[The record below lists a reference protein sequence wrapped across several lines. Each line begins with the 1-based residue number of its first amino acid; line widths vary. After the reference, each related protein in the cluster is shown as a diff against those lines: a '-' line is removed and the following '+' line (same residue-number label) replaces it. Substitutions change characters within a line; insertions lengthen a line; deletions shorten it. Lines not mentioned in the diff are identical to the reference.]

1 MNLSLNSGLY
11 LQVVTL
17 TTLIFC
23 GVVQYFTG
31 IGAVLWLPFL
41 MTCLMVLLLPMQT
54 RYSAFY
60 LDNKERVLLVLF
72 VSLFALATVS
82 TVLQSGI
89 KVTIVGMK
97 NELAISLIMFC
108 LLLGFVRESQIYRIT
123 KALYWVFYIQF
134 PVILYQILIVV
145 PKRVAFRGEYEKWD
159 AVVGTFGGDPMKGG
173 NTAAMGL
180 FCLLIMLLKL
190 SEYKHGLTTKL
201 NTGLHIIAAFILCI
215 LGEVKFVIL
224 ISPFLLAFVWFSPS
238 YLAGMKRLDLKTALM
253 IIGGLFGLI
262 SLAIMILAA
271 SYSSAFAGSSD
282 KGALDIFIDSLS
294 YVFDPNYIM
303 AETGELG
310 RMTTIFFW
318 GEHSDLW
325 GLPSQL
331 FGYGLNATN
340 RGSTVA
346 PGFLNIIFN
355 VFLDSTS
362 LSMLLWEM
370 GLIGT
375 LLFFGVIGYTLR
387 IVMPK
392 PLISRDRVTQED
404 VRLLSFQPAF
414 IAFGIAGLLSLPYSQ
429 TLMIVPMPQFLFYFS
444 LGAALVIRKSV
455 LTISEPSYG

>member
-1 MNLSLNSGLY
+1 MTLSLNSGFY

-41 MTCLMVLLLPMQT
+41 MTCMMVLLLMMQT
-54 RYSAFY
+54 RYSDFY
-60 LDNKERVLLVLF
+60 LDSQERALLLLF
-72 VSLFALATVS
+72 LCLLAVAVIS

-97 NELAISLIMFC
+97 NEMAISLVMFC
-108 LLLGFVRESQIYRIT
+108 LLLGFCRESQIYRIT
-123 KALYWVFYIQF
+123 KALYWVFYVQF
-134 PVILYQILIVV
+134 PVILYQVLIVV

-190 SEYKHGLTTKL
+190 SEYKHGLATKL
-201 NTGLHIIAAFILCI
+201 NTAVHIIAAFALCI

-224 ISPFLLAFVWFSPS
+224 LSPFLMAFVWFSPS
-238 YLAGMKRLDLKTALM
+238 FLAGMKRLDLKTALL
-253 IIGGLFGLI
+253 IVGGGFGLI
-262 SLAIMILAA
+262 SIAIMLLAA

-282 KGALDIFIDSLS
+282 KGALEIFIDSLS

-303 AETGELG
+303 ETGELG
-310 RMTTIFFW
+310 RMTTLFFW
-318 GEHSDLW
+318 GAHSDLY

-355 VFLDSTS
+355 AFLDSTS
-362 LSMLLWEM
+362 LSMLLWEV

-375 LLFFGVIGYTLR
+375 LLFFTVIGYALR
-387 IVMPK
+387 IAMPK
-392 PLISRDRVTQED
+392 PLIPRDKITSED

-414 IAFGIAGLLSLPYSQ
+414 IAFGIAGLLSTPYSQ
-429 TLMIVPMPQFLFYFS
+429 TLMIVPMLQFLFYFS
-444 LGAALVIRKSV
+444 IGAALVIRKSV
-455 LTISEPSYG
+455 LITSGPSYG

>member
-1 MNLSLNSGLY
+1 MTLSLNSGFY

-17 TTLIFC
+17 TTLVLC

-41 MTCLMVLLLPMQT
+41 MTCLMVLLLLMQT
-54 RYSAFY
+54 RYSDFY
-60 LDNKERVLLVLF
+60 LDNQEWVLLLMF
-72 VSLFALATVS
+72 VCFIAIAVVS

-97 NELAISLIMFC
+97 NELAISLILFC
-108 LLLGFVRESQIYRIT
+108 LLLGFCRESQIYRIT
-123 KALYWVFYIQF
+123 KALYWVFYVQF
-134 PVILYQILIVV
+134 PVVLYQVLVVV
-145 PKRVAFRGEYEKWD
+145 PQRVAFRGEYEKWD

-190 SEYKHGLTTKL
+190 SEYKHGLATKL
-201 NTGLHIIAAFILCI
+201 NTGLHIVAAFSLCI

-224 ISPFLLAFVWFSPS
+224 LSPFLMAFVWFSPS
-238 YLAGMKRLDLKTALM
+238 YLAGMKRLDLKTALT
-253 IIGGLFGLI
+253 IVGGLFGLI
-262 SLAIMILAA
+262 SVAIMLLAA

-282 KGALDIFIDSLS
+282 KGALEVFIDSLS

-303 AETGELG
+303 ETGELG
-310 RMTTIFFW
+310 RMTTLFFW
-318 GEHSDLW
+318 GEHSDLY

-355 VFLDSTS
+355 AFLDSTS
-362 LSMLLWEM
+362 LSMLLWET

-375 LLFFGVIGYTLR
+375 VLFFTVVGYALR
-387 IVMPK
+387 IAMPK
-392 PLISRDRVTQED
+392 PLIPRDKVTVED

-414 IAFGIAGLLSLPYSQ
+414 IAFGVAGLLSTPYSQ
-429 TLMIVPMPQFLFYFS
+429 TLMIVPMLQFLFYFS
-444 LGAALVIRKSV
+444 IGAALVIRKSV
-455 LTISEPSYG
+455 LITSGPSYG

>member
-1 MNLSLNSGLY
+1 MTLSLNSGFY

-17 TTLIFC
+17 TTLVFC

-41 MTCLMVLLLPMQT
+41 LTCMMVLLLMMQT
-54 RYSAFY
+54 RYSDFY
-60 LDNKERVLLVLF
+60 LDSQERILLLLF
-72 VSLFALATVS
+72 VSLLVLAVVS

-97 NELAISLIMFC
+97 NEMAISLIMLC
-108 LLLGFVRESQIYRIT
+108 LLLGFCRESQIYRIT

-134 PVILYQILIVV
+134 PVIIYQILIIV
-145 PKRVAFRGEYEKWD
+145 PKRVAYRGEYEKWD

-190 SEYKHGLTTKL
+190 SEYKHGLATKL
-201 NTGLHIIAAFILCI
+201 NTGIHIVAAFALCI

-224 ISPFLLAFVWFSPS
+224 LSPLLMAFVWFSPS
-238 YLAGMKRLDLKTALM
+238 YLAGMKRLDIKTALT
-253 IIGGLFGLI
+253 IVGGLLALI
-262 SLAIMILAA
+262 SVAIMLLAA

-282 KGALDIFIDSLS
+282 KGALEIFIDSLS

-303 AETGELG
+303 ETGELG
-310 RMTTIFFW
+310 RMTTLFFW
-318 GEHSDLW
+318 GEHSDLY

-355 VFLDSTS
+355 ALLDSTS
-362 LSMLLWEM
+362 LSMLLWEV
-370 GLIGT
+370 GLVGT
-375 LLFFGVIGYTLR
+375 LLFFIVVGYALR

-392 PLISRDRVTQED
+392 PLIPRDKITAED

-414 IAFGIAGLLSLPYSQ
+414 IAFAIAGLLSTPYSQ
-429 TLMIVPMPQFLFYFS
+429 TLMIVPMLQFLFYFC

-455 LTISEPSYG
+455 LITSGSSYE

>member
-1 MNLSLNSGLY
+1 MTLSLNSGFY

-17 TTLIFC
+17 TTLVFC

-41 MTCLMVLLLPMQT
+41 LTCMMVLLLMMQT
-54 RYSAFY
+54 RYSDFY
-60 LDNKERVLLVLF
+60 LDSQERILLLLF
-72 VSLFALATVS
+72 VSLLVLAAVS

-97 NELAISLIMFC
+97 NEMAISLIMLC
-108 LLLGFVRESQIYRIT
+108 LLLGFCRESQIYRIT

-134 PVILYQILIVV
+134 PVIIYQILIIV
-145 PKRVAFRGEYEKWD
+145 PKRVAYRGEYEKWD

-190 SEYKHGLTTKL
+190 SEYKHGLATKL
-201 NTGLHIIAAFILCI
+201 NTGIHIVAAFALCI

-224 ISPFLLAFVWFSPS
+224 LSPLLMAFVWFSPS
-238 YLAGMKRLDLKTALM
+238 YLAGMKRLDIKTALT
-253 IIGGLFGLI
+253 IVGGLLALI
-262 SLAIMILAA
+262 SVAIMLLAA

-282 KGALDIFIDSLS
+282 KGALEIFIDSLS

-303 AETGELG
+303 ETGELG
-310 RMTTIFFW
+310 RMTTLFFW
-318 GEHSDLW
+318 GEHSDLY

-355 VFLDSTS
+355 ALLDSTS
-362 LSMLLWEM
+362 LSMLLWEV
-370 GLIGT
+370 GLVGT
-375 LLFFGVIGYTLR
+375 LLFFIVVGYALR

-392 PLISRDRVTQED
+392 PLIPRDKITAED

-414 IAFGIAGLLSLPYSQ
+414 IAFAIAGLLSTPYSQ
-429 TLMIVPMPQFLFYFS
+429 TLMIVPMLQFLFYFC

-455 LTISEPSYG
+455 LITSGSSYE

>member
-1 MNLSLNSGLY
+1 
-11 LQVVTL
+11 
-17 TTLIFC
+17 
-23 GVVQYFTG
+23 
-31 IGAVLWLPFL
+31 
-41 MTCLMVLLLPMQT
+41 MVLFLIMQT
-54 RYSAFY
+54 RYSVFY
-60 LDNKERVLLVLF
+60 LDHQERVVLVLF
-72 VSLFALATVS
+72 ISLFALAIVS
-82 TVLQSGI
+82 TLLQSGI

-97 NELAISLIMFC
+97 NELAISLLMFC

-123 KALYWVFYIQF
+123 KTLYWVFYIQF
-134 PVILYQILIVV
+134 PVILYQILIVL

-173 NTAAMGL
+173 NTAVMGL

-190 SEYKHGLTTKL
+190 SEYKHGLASKL
-201 NTGLHIIAAFILCI
+201 NTGLHIIAAFFLCV

-224 ISPFLLAFVWFSPS
+224 ISPFLLVFVWFSPS
-238 YLAGMKRLDLKTALM
+238 YLTGMKRLDLKTALM

-271 SYSSAFAGSSD
+271 SYSSAFAVNSD

-294 YVFDPNYIM
+294 YVFDANYIM
-303 AETGELG
+303 EDTGELG

-355 VFLDSTS
+355 VLLDSTS
-362 LSMLLWEM
+362 LSMLLWEI
-370 GLIGT
+370 GLVGT
-375 LLFFGVIGYTLR
+375 LLFFGAIGYALH

-392 PLISRDRVTQED
+392 PHIPREQITAED

-414 IAFGIAGLLSLPYSQ
+414 IAFGMAGLLSLPYSQ
-429 TLMIVPMPQFLFYFS
+429 TLMIVPMLQFLFYFS
-444 LGAALVIRKSV
+444 IGAALVIRKSV

>member
-1 MNLSLNSGLY
+1 MTLSLNSGFY

-17 TTLIFC
+17 TTLVFC

-31 IGAVLWLPFL
+31 IGSVLWLPFL
-41 MTCLMVLLLPMQT
+41 MTCLMVLLLLMQT
-54 RYSAFY
+54 RYSDFY
-60 LDNKERVLLVLF
+60 LDSQERVLLLLF
-72 VSLFALATVS
+72 VCFIAIALVS

-89 KVTIVGMK
+89 KVAIVGMK
-97 NELAISLIMFC
+97 NEMAISLIMFC
-108 LLLGFVRESQIYRIT
+108 LLLGFCRESQIYRIT
-123 KALYWVFYIQF
+123 RALYWVFYIQF
-134 PVILYQILIVV
+134 PVVLYQVLVVV

-190 SEYKHGLTTKL
+190 SEYKHGLASKM
-201 NTGLHIIAAFILCI
+201 NTGIHIIAAFSLCI

-224 ISPFLLAFVWFSPS
+224 LSPFLLAFVWFSPS
-238 YLAGMKRLDLKTALM
+238 YLAGMKRLDLKTAVM
-253 IIGGLFGLI
+253 IVGGLFGLI
-262 SLAIMILAA
+262 SIAIMLLAA

-282 KGALDIFIDSLS
+282 KGAFQIFIDSLS

-303 AETGELG
+303 ETGELG
-310 RMTTIFFW
+310 RMTTLFFW
-318 GEHSDLW
+318 GEQSDLY

-355 VFLDSTS
+355 AFLDSTS
-362 LSMLLWEM
+362 LSMLLWET

-375 LLFFGVIGYTLR
+375 LLYFAVVGYALR
-387 IVMPK
+387 IAMPK
-392 PLISRDRVTQED
+392 PRIPREKIAVED

-414 IAFGIAGLLSLPYSQ
+414 IAFGFAGLLSTPYSQ
-429 TLMIVPMPQFLFYFS
+429 TLMIVPMLQFLFYFS
-444 LGAALVIRKSV
+444 IGAALVIRKSV
-455 LTISEPSYG
+455 LITSGPSYG

>member
-11 LQVVTL
+11 LQVFMWISLV
-17 TTLIFC
+17 I
-23 GVVQYFTG
+23 GGSVQYFTG

-41 MTCLMVLLLPMQT
+41 MACVMVILVPMQT
-54 RYSAFY
+54 RYSEFY
-60 LDNKERVLLVLF
+60 LDYRERVLLVLF
-72 VSLFALATVS
+72 LTLLAIAIVS

-97 NELAISLIMFC
+97 NELAISVIILCF
-108 LLLGFVRESQIYRIT
+108 LLGFCRESQIYRVT
-123 KALYWVFYIQF
+123 KLFYWVFYIQF
-134 PVILYQILIVV
+134 PVILYQVLVVV
-145 PKRVAFRGEYEKWD
+145 PKRVAYRGEYEKWD

-180 FCLLIMLLKL
+180 FCLMIMLLKL
-190 SEYKHGLTTKL
+190 SEYKHGLASKL
-201 NTGLHIIAAFILCI
+201 NTGVHIMAAFFLCI

-224 ISPFLLAFVWFSPS
+224 ISPFLMAFVWFSPS

-253 IIGGLFGLI
+253 IIGGIFGLI

-271 SYSSAFAGSSD
+271 SYASAFEGSSD
-282 KGALDIFIDSLS
+282 KGALDIFLGSLE

-303 AETGELG
+303 ETGELG
-310 RMTTIFFW
+310 RATTLFFW
-318 GEHSDLW
+318 GEHSDLY
-325 GLPSQL
+325 GLPSKL

-346 PGFLNIIFN
+346 PGFLNIVFN
-355 VFLDSTS
+355 ALLDSTS
-362 LSMLLWEM
+362 LSVLLWEL

-375 LLFFGVIGYTLR
+375 FLFLIVIIMILKMA
-387 IVMPK
+387 MPK
-392 PLISRDRVTQED
+392 PMIKREDITVED

-414 IAFGIAGLLSLPYSQ
+414 IAFGMAGLLSLPYSQ
-429 TLMIVPMPQFLFYFS
+429 TLMIVPVLQFLFYFS

-455 LTISEPSYG
+455 LTISGPSYG